1 MNKSTAPQYIRD
13 LIKKYPQIVSG
24 RKNFKFYNDRI
35 VKTLKLVKEYYKKT
49 SN

>member
-1 MNKSTAPQYIRD
+1 MNKSTVPQYIKD
-13 LIKKYPQIVSG
+13 LIKEYPQIVSG

>member
-1 MNKSTAPQYIRD
+1 MNKKTMPQYIKD

-49 SN
+49 NN

>member
-1 MNKSTAPQYIRD
+1 MNKSTIPQYIKD

-35 VKTLKLVKEYYKKT
+35 VKTLKLVKEYYKKA